1 MIILDDKH
9 TQAFRSVQTKK
20 AAEQFITRYMAD
32 NDLAAVINTSGQGG
46 GTQEF
51 TSNKRLL
58 LRAVDKF
65 IGQKIRSETE
75 ERLDDYQ
82 RQRANPGQESV
93 TRANDPQ
100 DMQRGYDAR
109 VALETLARIS
119 DWVGSIRGRRKAIV
133 FFSEGI
139 DYNIYDFNKREAT
152 TVQEKMRDVFA
163 SATRSNVSIYSVDP
177 RGLTTLGDESIH
189 VAGGF
194 PADPQLNLSL
204 QSFNDSLRLSQDSL
218 RSLSEETGG
227 FAAVNRNDF
236 SDAFSRVVKDSSSY
250 YVLGYYPKND
260 RRDGRFRKIEV
271 KVKRPGTEVR
281 SRRGYTAP
289 RGKAP
294 SPPKVPATDKT
305 SPQVREALDSP
316 LPLPALTLSV
326 FAAPFK
332 GTAPNTAVAVTIEAA
347 GNDFGFEEKDGK
359 FHTDYEVSTIAID
372 QLGKIRGGDRSVI
385 NFAIKPE
392 NRQRF
397 AQTGVRVSTRL
408 QLPPGRYQLRVA
420 ARESATG
427 RLGSVNYDID
437 VPDFTQ
443 EPIALS
449 GVVIASASGL
459 RMSTAKPDEE
469 LKGVLPGPPVAERT
483 FPRGDEL
490 AVFAEI
496 YDNEVKTP
504 HIVDI
509 TTTVVSEDGR
519 NVFKSAEERASSELQ
534 GKPGGYGVQAR
545 FGTQGLRAGHV
556 SVDGR
561 SQVARRQQ
569 AAGRAH
575 RPVQGA
581 VIAETPSDPPLG
593 PDPRLASALAY
604 LAWWVS
610 GGVVWLVERDRPAV
624 RFHAM
629 QSMLA
634 FGTAFLAWATLWGG
648 SFAVLVVSASGF
660 FLLQRLAQLVLVAGF
675 IVWAVCVWQVSR
687 GVDFRL
693 ALLRRPGRATS
704 PNPTQPDPT

>member
-1 MIILDDKH
+1 MNATRRIVMGLVLAATAGAGVVAQQPSAQPAAEPQSQVTFKVEINYVEVDAAVFDRQGGFVRDLKRDDFEVVEDGVSQDVTAFTQVNIPIERAEPAPLQASAIIEPDVISNARPFEGRVYVIILDDKH
-9 TQAFRSVQTKK
+9 TAALRSAQTKK
-20 AAEQFITRYMAD
+20 AAEQFISRYMAD
-32 NDLAAVINTSGQGG
+32 NDLAAVITTSGQGG

-58 LRAVDKF
+58 LRAVNKF
-65 IGQKIRSETE
+65 IGQKLRSETE
-75 ERLDDYQ
+75 ERLDEYQ
-82 RQRANPGQESV
+82 RQRAVPGQRDI
-93 TRANDPQ
+93 TRVNDPI

-139 DYNIYDFNKREAT
+139 DYNIFDFTKREAT
-152 TVQEKMRDVFA
+152 TVQEKMREVFA
-163 SATRSNVSIYSVDP
+163 SATRSNVSIYSIDP
-177 RGLTTLGDESIH
+177 RGLTMLGDESIQ

-194 PADPQLNLSL
+194 PENPQLNLGM

-271 KVKRPGTEVR
+271 KVRRPGVEVR

-294 SPPKVPATDKT
+294 SPPKVPAGDKT

-316 LPLPALTLSV
+316 LPLPALTLNV

-332 GTAPNTAVAVTIEAA
+332 GAAPNTAVAVTIEAA
-347 GNDFGFEEKDGK
+347 GNDFGFDEKDGK
-359 FHTDYEVSTIAID
+359 LITDYEVSTIAID
-372 QLGKIRGGDRSVI
+372 QQGKIRGGDRSVV
-385 NFAIKPE
+385 NFALKPE

-397 AQTGVRVSTRL
+397 AQAGVRVSTRL

-420 ARESATG
+420 ARESGTG
-427 RLGSVNYDID
+427 RVGSVNYDLD

-443 EPIALS
+443 DPIALS
-449 GVVIASASGL
+449 GVVVSAASGL

-469 LKGVLPGPPVAERT
+469 FKGALPGPPVAERT

-490 AVFAEI
+490 AVFAEV
-496 YDNEVKTP
+496 YDNDVKAP
-504 HIVDI
+504 HVVDI

-534 GKPGGYGVQAR
+534 GKPGGYGHQAR
-545 FGTQGLRAGHV
+545 ISLKDFAPGTYLLTVAAKSRAGNKPPV
-556 SVDGR
+556 GR
-561 SQVARRQQ
+561 T
-569 AAGRAH
+569 
-575 RPVQGA
+575 VQFK
-581 VIAETPSDPPLG
+581 V
-593 PDPRLASALAY
+593 
-604 LAWWVS
+604 
-610 GGVVWLVERDRPAV
+610 
-624 RFHAM
+624 
-629 QSMLA
+629 Q
-634 FGTAFLAWATLWGG
+634 
-648 SFAVLVVSASGF
+648 
-660 FLLQRLAQLVLVAGF
+660 
-675 IVWAVCVWQVSR
+675 
-687 GVDFRL
+687 
-693 ALLRRPGRATS
+693 
-704 PNPTQPDPT
+704 

>member
-1 MIILDDKH
+1 MNATRRFVMGAALAVTAGAGVGAQQPPTPPVTEPQVTFKVEINYVEVDAAVFDRQGGFVRDLKRDEFEVLEDGVVQDVTAFTQVNIPIERAEPAPLQATTAIEPDVVSNARPFEGRVYVIILDDKH
-9 TQAFRSVQTKK
+9 TAAFRSVQTKR

-58 LRAVDKF
+58 LRAVNKF

-82 RQRANPGQESV
+82 RQRANPGQADI
-93 TRANDPQ
+93 TRVNDPQ

-152 TVQEKMRDVFA
+152 TVQEKMREVFA

-177 RGLTTLGDESIH
+177 RGLTMLGDESIQ

-194 PADPQLNLSL
+194 PADPQLNLSM

-236 SDAFSRVVKDSSSY
+236 SDAFTRVVKDSSSY

-294 SPPKVPATDKT
+294 TPAKVPATDKT

-316 LPLPALTLSV
+316 LPLPSLTLSV

-359 FHTDYEVSTIAID
+359 LYTDYEVSTIAID
-372 QLGKIRGGDRSVI
+372 QLGKIRGGDRSVV

-443 EPIALS
+443 DPIALS

-469 LKGVLPGPPVAERT
+469 LKAVLPGPPVAERT

-504 HIVDI
+504 HVVDI

-534 GKPGGYGVQAR
+534 GKPGGYGIQAR
-545 FGTQGLRAGHV
+545 FGTKDFPPGTYLLTVEAKSRTGNKPPV
-556 SVDGR
+556 GR
-561 SQVARRQQ
+561 T
-569 AAGRAH
+569 
-575 RPVQGA
+575 VQFK
-581 VIAETPSDPPLG
+581 V
-593 PDPRLASALAY
+593 
-604 LAWWVS
+604 
-610 GGVVWLVERDRPAV
+610 
-624 RFHAM
+624 
-629 QSMLA
+629 Q
-634 FGTAFLAWATLWGG
+634 
-648 SFAVLVVSASGF
+648 
-660 FLLQRLAQLVLVAGF
+660 
-675 IVWAVCVWQVSR
+675 
-687 GVDFRL
+687 
-693 ALLRRPGRATS
+693 
-704 PNPTQPDPT
+704 